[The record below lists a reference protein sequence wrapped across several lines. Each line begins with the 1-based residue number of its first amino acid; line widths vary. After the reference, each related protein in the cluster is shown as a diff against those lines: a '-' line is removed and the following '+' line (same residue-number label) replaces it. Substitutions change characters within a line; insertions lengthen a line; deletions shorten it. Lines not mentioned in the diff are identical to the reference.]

1 MTRSA
6 PTNLPLKGETLGRRP
21 LRPIS
26 GTARQGCHCPTWSI
40 PFVGTDV
47 PIGPR
52 REQVPTYGFTGRKSL
67 WRQPHVAACH
77 RRGPPQARAL
87 NKGAQQ
93 IQISHTSGSGRK
105 SNRPLDFCPRA
116 GWKTQTSIGVHRREI
131 FRNRRFL
138 NGVLNQGSQQSPA
151 PVGLLG
157 KGGARERTQVSPLG
171 GSGAERTLRRRAAVG
186 KGTRRRSGEIT
197 FEASWESVFHCVR
210 CRSLRD
216 AHGAPDLSLRRGC
229 RRAASLVRGRL

>member
-186 KGTRRRSGEIT
+186 KVTRRPPAAKFPIPVPAAADKPHR
-197 FEASWESVFHCVR
+197 ESHSPFYF
-210 CRSLRD
+210 
-216 AHGAPDLSLRRGC
+216 RRFPC
-229 RRAASLVRGRL
+229 SPTSAANGSSFWPTAF